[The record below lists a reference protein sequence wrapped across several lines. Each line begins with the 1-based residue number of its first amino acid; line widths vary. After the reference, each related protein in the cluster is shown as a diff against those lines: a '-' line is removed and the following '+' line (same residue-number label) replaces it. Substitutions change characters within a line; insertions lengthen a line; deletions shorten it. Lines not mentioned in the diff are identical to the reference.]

1 MCFLNTNPTKKPRA
15 LVWALTDSD
24 LPAPLPSPDARA
36 PVVSPKSC
44 GSYNTITSLSKAGRL
59 GYREPYYGVWDPLLQ
74 VLQCLLL
81 NKPLL
86 QQRNTKKP
94 HGTKNNCMPV
104 QLGQILDKRH
114 KKTKNNNKNNNQT
127 KPTATSEELS
137 KHNVGSKTRVLHMPS
152 AVTPPKRLAKH
163 LCHPSG
169 PTSRHTSSLVSYK
182 ESALPLL
189 GRWAREHV
197 TCFCS
202 LLQLQEPQ

>member
-1 MCFLNTNPTKKPRA
+1 M
-15 LVWALTDSD
+15 
-24 LPAPLPSPDARA
+24 
-36 PVVSPKSC
+36 
-44 GSYNTITSLSKAGRL
+44 
-59 GYREPYYGVWDPLLQ
+59 
-74 VLQCLLL
+74 
-81 NKPLL
+81 
-86 QQRNTKKP
+86 
-94 HGTKNNCMPV
+94 HM
-104 QLGQILDKRH
+104 QLGKILDKRH

-189 GRWAREHV
+189 GR
-197 TCFCS
+197 
-202 LLQLQEPQ
+202 